1 MENLTFTEM
10 NIMYNLEEIRDIIKE
25 AVFEE
30 TDLLNGNKDE
40 RYQVIQSLK
49 SRLYDAFGLEDD
61 IL

>member
-1 MENLTFTEM
+1 
-10 NIMYNLEEIRDIIKE
+10 MYSNEEIGDIIKE

-30 TDLLNGNKDE
+30 TNLLNGNKDE

-61 IL
+61 II